1 MKNDIS
7 VIVPFY
13 KRDDYAVNIYK
24 EIDRQSR
31 QDKLRVELVFV
42 DSKSRTNL
50 EKKISEISKHT
61 NLECKIYDTRDYV
74 SVKRNYGIS
83 KANSNNI
90 IIIDDDCIPG
100 KDFLNSHY
108 ESLRNSGDKKVLF
121 SGIVKYQD
129 KLVNKSNYFK
139 FRDQGH
145 RIFDKKFRSSEN
157 INFHNIVVMNMSFKK
172 NILAI
177 KY

>member
-31 QDKLRVELVFV
+31 QNKLKVELVFV

-50 EKKISEISKHT
+50 EKKISEIPKHA
-61 NLECKIYDTRDYV
+61 NLEYKIYDTRDYV

-83 KANSNNI
+83 KQI
-90 IIIDDDCIPG
+90 
-100 KDFLNSHY
+100 
-108 ESLRNSGDKKVLF
+108 
-121 SGIVKYQD
+121 QT
-129 KLVNKSNYFK
+129 
-139 FRDQGH
+139 
-145 RIFDKKFRSSEN
+145 
-157 INFHNIVVMNMSFKK
+157 
-172 NILAI
+172 IL
-177 KY
+177 